1 LQIGSGEIAT
11 LEKQRFAPDF
21 CQSIAGAIDD
31 IQLSRMASPL
41 SISPESLKSCLGH
54 FWIERHNNDTGMIKH
69 LVKIHGPPC
78 RRGRDCNTILVSS
91 TVTDEIVK
99 DAAPSIAC

>member
-1 LQIGSGEIAT
+1 MKSALPSKNFGLERRLQIGSGEIAT

-78 RRGRDCNTILVSS
+78 RRGGTATLSWS
-91 TVTDEIVK
+91 P
-99 DAAPSIAC
+99 AL